1 MFCLTGKSLLVK
13 AVETFMLKLQLL
25 FSFFF
30 FVNYLL
36 LFPLLV
42 LFPIFDTYEIYINVT
57 EQKKQG
63 GNKITMGTL
72 HLVSDNSCHHADTG
86 KNT

>member
-13 AVETFMLKLQLL
+13 AVETSMLKLQL
-25 FSFFF
+25 FFFF

-42 LFPIFDTYEIYINVT
+42 LSPMFDTYEIYINVT

-63 GNKITMGTL
+63 GNKITIGAL

-86 KNT
+86 KET